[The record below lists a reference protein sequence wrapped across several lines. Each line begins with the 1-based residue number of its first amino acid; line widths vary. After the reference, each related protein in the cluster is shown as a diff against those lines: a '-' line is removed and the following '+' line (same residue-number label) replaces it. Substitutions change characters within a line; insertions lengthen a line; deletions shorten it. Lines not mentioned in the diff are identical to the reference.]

1 MTYNEEFT
9 ERVKKEQIHPKL
21 CLTIKFWEWKITKTK
36 VSLWKNF
43 KLDSEFDDS

>member
-21 CLTIKFWEWKITKTK
+21 CLTIKILGIENNQNKSFFMEK
-36 VSLWKNF
+36 F
-43 KLDSEFDDS
+43 QA